1 MKLKACQK
9 LQTRVRTLIVSLLL
23 FAFYSSPI
31 LAGNI
36 SGKEAGNVHGKEAGN
51 MFRFSHLSAVDGLV
65 GQRVFSIVE
74 GNDHAI
80 WIANKNGVGRYNG
93 VTMQQYNIDNN
104 IKSYSE
110 QTSRIVKLYKS
121 KTGDLYAFTN
131 SGKIYVY
138 DIVSNSF
145 VLRYDLASL
154 FSQEIILNDIA
165 IVGDKYWFALNIG
178 LYSCRRGGKPVA
190 LIRKTYINDLME
202 TRKGIFVGS
211 NNGIYYT
218 GFAKPDARLLFSGMQ
233 VMSSYYD
240 EPNHKIFI
248 GTFNKGI
255 MLGDIRTRKLLP
267 ESPDIPH
274 KPVRAIAP
282 LNGSIMLVGVD
293 GGGVYGL
300 VRRTGRVTF
309 NLSTD
314 DETGAALHG
323 NGVYDICR
331 DEWGNVWIGSYSGGV
346 DIAYAV
352 DNTIKVVSHE
362 YLNPQS
368 LFNNNVNDIMDDGHG
383 NVYYATDR
391 GVSVYN
397 ASSETWRHTLTDLVC
412 LNLARDISGGII
424 VATYGGGVRT
434 IDGKAVY
441 TKENGKLKTNYVFSV
456 YNDGKGNLL
465 IGCLDGDLACISAS
479 GKRFLPI
486 QNVQSITGMPDGRM
500 AVATANGFY
509 AVDSKGRE
517 SHYFTA
523 GEFPSTDVNVYVMSM
538 LFTSA
543 NEVWLGTDGGGVY
556 IYNMR
561 LHSFRQ
567 LTTADGL
574 PSNSVKGIVR
584 DSSGRVWV
592 TTDRGIAC
600 ITMKPN
606 VKVAALTIPHRGDIE
621 FNRDATAMLPDGR
634 IAFGSTS
641 GAVILNTKAIKDIDY
656 KAPIRL
662 YDITVSGLGSEEAG
676 KLRPRVYSMLSKGE
690 VTLPYSQ
697 NTFTL
702 TFESINLKYQY
713 DIIYQYY
720 IEGQQDS
727 TLQTASDGRI
737 TFNSLS
743 PGSYRL
749 HLRSVSR
756 GTGRVISERTVDI
769 RIRQPW
775 WNTLWAWIMYV
786 SIAAVLAYYAW
797 RFYRNRL
804 QREYDA
810 ERINFFVNTAH
821 DIRTPLSL
829 TLAPLDDM
837 ARDKTLGESARSYL
851 DIARKNGKQLM
862 TLISTLLDFQK
873 IDTSKVHLNVMQLD
887 LRQLLTNAC
896 SRFKL
901 LSEQR
906 HITLSLVSCP
916 ESATVWMDGKA
927 AESILNN
934 LISNAIKY
942 SRENGKVDIGAEADD
957 LHIVIYVRDNGIGIP
972 EKSKKHIFSTFYR
985 AENAVRSKAAGSG
998 LGLKLVKKLVEMH
1011 KGTLTFESKEGEGTT
1026 FFVTLPKGFSHSPA
1040 PSALSAQLASS
1051 APSAASHA
1059 PQATPT
1065 PPASP
1070 GRPVILFVDDNAELR
1085 NYVKLAFGKEYEVV
1099 TEPDAQSALAY
1110 LAANTCD
1117 IIISDV
1123 MMPGMQ
1129 GDEFCRKVKENEA
1142 TSFIPVF
1149 LLTAKV
1155 GRDYTIG
1162 GLNCGADD
1170 YIPKPFDTEVL
1181 RAKVASV
1188 LRNRQALR
1196 SYYLGRAA
1204 GLAHGATIEAVAA
1217 KSSAATEGKPL
1228 PCPPPVKLSEGDN
1241 RFIDKA
1247 TRIVME
1253 NIRDESFDINRLCRE
1268 MAMSRTLFYSR
1279 LKALTGMAPQDFLRM
1294 LRLERAAK
1302 LLDEGRTVF
1311 EASTDTGFVNTKY
1324 FSTLFKK
1331 HFGVSPSKYHEAHA
1345 AS

>member
-1 MKLKACQK
+1 MRA
-9 LQTRVRTLIVSLLL
+9 LIVPLLL
-23 FAFYSSPI
+23 FVFHCIPVSAE
-31 LAGNI
+31 NI
-36 SGKEAGNVHGKEAGN
+36 HGKDVRN
-51 MFRFSHLSAVDGLV
+51 IFRFSHLSAVDGLV

-80 WIANKNGVGRYNG
+80 WIAGKNGIGRYNG
-93 VTMQQYNIDNN
+93 VTMQQYDIEHN

-131 SGKIYVY
+131 SGKIYSY

-145 VLRYDLASL
+145 VPRYDLTNL
-154 FSQEIILNDIA
+154 FPQEIILNDIA
-165 IVGDKYWFALNIG
+165 IVGDKYWFALNTG

-190 LIRKTYINDLME
+190 VIRKAYINDLME
-202 TRKGIFVGS
+202 TREGIFVGA
-211 NNGIYYT
+211 NNGLYYT
-218 GFAKPDARLLFSGMQ
+218 GFAKPEARLLFSGMQ

-240 EPNHKIFI
+240 KANQKIFI
-248 GTFNKGI
+248 GTFNKGVL
-255 MLGDIRTRKLLP
+255 LGDIGTRKLQP

-274 KPVRAIAP
+274 KPVRAITP
-282 LNGSIMLVGVD
+282 FNRQIMLVGVD
-293 GGGVYGL
+293 GGGVIGI
-300 VRRTGRVTF
+300 VRRTGKVAF

-323 NGVYDICR
+323 NGVYDICC
-331 DEWGNVWIGSYSGGV
+331 DEWGNIWMGSYSGGV

-391 GVSVYN
+391 GVSIYN
-397 ASSETWRHTLTDLVC
+397 ASSETWRHTMTDMVC
-412 LNLARDISGGII
+412 LNLARDINGRII

-434 IDGKAVY
+434 IDGNAVY
-441 TKENGKLKTNYVFSV
+441 TKENGKLKTNYVFSL

-465 IGCLDGDLACISAS
+465 TGCLDGDLACISAS
-479 GKRFLPI
+479 GQRFLPI
-486 QNVQSITGMPDGRM
+486 QNVQSITSMPDGRI
-500 AVATANGFY
+500 AVATANGFH
-509 AVDSKGRE
+509 AIDSKGRE

-523 GEFPSTDVNVYVMSM
+523 GEFPSRDVNVYVMSM

-567 LTTADGL
+567 LTVNDGL

-584 DSSGRVWV
+584 DRSGRIWV

-600 ITMKPN
+600 VTTKPN
-606 VKVAALTIPHRGDIE
+606 AKLSALTIPHRGDVE

-641 GAVILNTKAIKDIDY
+641 GAVFLNTKAIKDIDY

-662 YDITVSGLGSEEAG
+662 YDITVSGLGSEEAS
-676 KLRPRVYSMLSKGE
+676 KLRPHVYSMLSKGK

-727 TLQTASDGRI
+727 ALQTVNDGRI
-737 TFNSLS
+737 AFNSLS
-743 PGSYRL
+743 PGNYRL

-756 GTGRVISERTVDI
+756 GTGRVICERVLDMQ
-769 RIRQPW
+769 IRQPW
-775 WNTLWAWIMYV
+775 WNTLWAWLTYV

-837 ARDKTLGESARSYL
+837 ARDKTLSESARAYL
-851 DIARKNGKQLM
+851 DIARENGRQLM

-873 IDTSKVHLNVMQLD
+873 IDTGKVQLRVMQLD
-887 LRQLLTNAC
+887 LRELLTNAC

-901 LSEQR
+901 LGEQK
-906 HITLSLVSCP
+906 HIKLSLVSCP
-916 ESATVWMDGKA
+916 EGATVWMDGKA
-927 AESILNN
+927 ADSILDN

-942 SRENGKVDIGAEADD
+942 SHENGKVDIGAKADD
-957 LHIVIYVRDNGIGIP
+957 SHVIIYVRDNGIGIP
-972 EKSKKHIFSTFYR
+972 EKSREQIFSTFYR
-985 AENAVRSKAAGSG
+985 AENAVRSKVTGSG
-998 LGLKLVKKLVEMH
+998 LGLMLVKKLVEMH
-1011 KGTLTFESKEGEGTT
+1011 KGTVTFESKDGEGAA
-1026 FFVTLPKGFSHSPA
+1026 FFVTLPKGFCLHPDQSSGTSARTTSHPRAAAPGQSCSP
-1040 PSALSAQLASS
+1040 S
-1051 APSAASHA
+1051 
-1059 PQATPT
+1059 
-1065 PPASP
+1065 
-1070 GRPVILFVDDNAELR
+1070 RPVILFVDDNAELR
-1085 NYVKLAFGKEYEVV
+1085 RYVKLAFGNEYDVV
-1099 TEPDAQSALAY
+1099 TEPDARSALDY
-1110 LAANTCD
+1110 LADSTCD

-1129 GDEFCRKVKENEA
+1129 GDELCRKVKENAA

-1155 GRDYTIG
+1155 GRDYAIE

-1170 YIPKPFDTEVL
+1170 YISKPFDTEVL
-1181 RAKVASV
+1181 RAKIASM
-1188 LRNRQALR
+1188 LRNRQAVR
-1196 SYYLGRAA
+1196 DYYLSRAA
-1204 GLAHGATIEAVAA
+1204 GLAHGVPEEESDDKAPALMENKATAEPA
-1217 KSSAATEGKPL
+1217 S
-1228 PCPPPVKLSEGDN
+1228 VKLDEEDKM
-1241 RFIDKA
+1241 FIDKA
-1247 TRIVME
+1247 THIVME
-1253 NIRDESFDINRLCRE
+1253 NMHDENFDINRLCRE

-1279 LKALTGMAPQDFLRM
+1279 LKALTGQTPQDFLRM

-1302 LLDEGRTVF
+1302 LLGEGKNVF
-1311 EASTDTGFVNTKY
+1311 EASTDTGFANTKY

-1331 HFGVSPSKYHEAHA
+1331 HFGVSPSKYR
-1345 AS
+1345 